1 MYPAERPRVGQICAA
16 LLLLA
21 AVGLLIPCS
30 GCAPVVGEQPEL
42 ANTTHPPAVS
52 PEDPFAEATDPP
64 PVAEPN
70 PFSQPDKP
78 RAVQWQPPP
87 GGVDYMPSKLPS
99 QHRGSGRKY
108 RKLLQKIEVEGDQ
121 TTYGEFNDWGYWSG
135 TSYRGH
141 KDLPPGYWVYVT
153 PCWYIFGESDETP
166 PPVEPPPVAKRSWGP
181 EQATGEPDTLQAG
194 DRSTAWA
201 SKTAD
206 GQDEWLRLR
215 YRRAVTPTA
224 VHVYESY
231 NPGAL
236 YRITARNSSGREIEI
251 WSGEDPI
258 PVGSGIG
265 QAAIPVA
272 TSFKTDCITIYLRSS
287 TVKSW
292 NEIDAVGLLDSS
304 ENVQWAVSATASS
317 SYADLTPPPPTP
329 PPTPQSNR
337 QRIEKLETEVR
348 RLRTELNL
356 VRTDSDS
363 PASVPQM
370 GPLTAL
376 TTGGLE
382 IAK

>member
-1 MYPAERPRVGQICAA
+1 MYPTKRPRVIQIRAA

-21 AVGLLIPCS
+21 VVGLLIPCGGCTPVS
-30 GCAPVVGEQPEL
+30 GELAGL
-42 ANTTHPPAVS
+42 ANTTQPPAVS
-52 PEDPFAEATDPP
+52 PE
-64 PVAEPN
+64 N
-70 PFSQPDKP
+70 SFSQTP
-78 RAVQWQPPP
+78 RR
-87 GGVDYMPSKLPS
+87 
-99 QHRGSGRKY
+99 RGSGRKY
-108 RKLLQKIEVEGDQ
+108 RKLLRKIEAENDQ
-121 TTYGEFNDWGYWSG
+121 ASYGEFNDWGYWSG
-135 TSYRGH
+135 TSYHGH

-166 PPVEPPPVAKRSWGP
+166 PPVKRPPVAKRSWGP
-181 EQATGEPDTLQAG
+181 EQATGKPDTPQAG

-258 PVGSGIG
+258 PVGSGMG
-265 QAAIPVA
+265 KAAVPVEA
-272 TSFKTDCITIYLRSS
+272 GFKTDCITIYLRSS
-287 TVKSW
+287 KVKSW
-292 NEIDAVGLLDSS
+292 NEIDAVGLLDNS

-317 SYADLTPPPPTP
+317 SYADRTPTPPP

-337 QRIEKLETEVR
+337 QRIEKLEAEVR
-348 RLRTELNL
+348 RLRTELN
-356 VRTDSDS
+356 S
-363 PASVPQM
+363 
-370 GPLTAL
+370 
-376 TTGGLE
+376 E
-382 IAK
+382 